1 VTAQLEGRGI
11 RDADVL
17 RAMRETP
24 RHLFVPESVR
34 PMAYG
39 DHPVPIGHG
48 ATISQPYIVALMTQV
63 LRCHRTHRILEIG
76 TGSGYQAAI
85 LSQLAAYVY
94 TIEVVPELAES
105 ARQRLRQLAYSNVTV
120 RTGDGHAGWPE
131 EAPFDR
137 IIVTAAPEEL
147 PESLVDQLANGGRL
161 LAPVGSRVEQTL
173 LLVEKMT
180 DGTVQRRAVSSV
192 LFIPMVRPGKGDLPS
207 PY

>member
-1 VTAQLEGRGI
+1 LLEERGI

-39 DHPVPIGHG
+39 DHPVAIGHG

-63 LRCHRTHRILEIG
+63 LRCNRTHRVLEIG

-85 LSQLAAYVY
+85 LSQVAAYVY
-94 TIEVVPELAES
+94 TVEVVPELAES
-105 ARQRLRQLAYSNVTV
+105 ARQRLRQLRYSNVSV

-161 LAPVGSRVEQTL
+161 LAPVGSRLEQTL

-192 LFIPMVRPGKGDLPS
+192 LFIPMVRPGKRE
-207 PY
+207 